1 MRVVRAIV
9 FTVLGLALTACG
21 SSRSNSA
28 DADAISQAANS
39 DVVITGPDADLKISN
54 VTIRVPETL
63 VVSEENRYYP
73 SGDIVWRGDPPGD
86 RRAQVKAIFE
96 DGIGRG
102 TATLDGSTVYDL
114 DIEVLRFHALTE
126 KARYSIGGIH
136 SITFQVTLT
145 DPATGATV
153 GEPRIVQ
160 ADLPGYGGDEA
171 IAADAQGFTQKFRI
185 TNHLANVIVV
195 ELTDPEGYSNARLGV
210 LQTINNT

>member
-39 DVVITGPDADLKISN
+39 DVVITSPDADLKISN

-102 TATLDGSTVYDL
+102 TATLDGSMAYNL

>member
-1 MRVVRAIV
+1 MVSGAVRPRW
-9 FTVLGLALTACG
+9 TV
-21 SSRSNSA
+21 
-28 DADAISQAANS
+28 
-39 DVVITGPDADLKISN
+39 
-54 VTIRVPETL
+54 
-63 VVSEENRYYP
+63 
-73 SGDIVWRGDPPGD
+73 
-86 RRAQVKAIFE
+86 
-96 DGIGRG
+96 
-102 TATLDGSTVYDL
+102 STVYDL

>member
-39 DVVITGPDADLKISN
+39 DIVITSPDADLKISN

-102 TATLDGSTVYDL
+102 TATLDGSTAYNL

>member
-1 MRVVRAIV
+1 MIIVRAIIILA
-9 FTVLGLALTACG
+9 LGLSLSACA
-21 SSRSNSA
+21 SARKNSA

-39 DVVITGPDADLKISN
+39 DIVITNPDADLSISN
-54 VTIRVPETL
+54 VTIRVPDAL

-73 SGDIVWRGDPPGD
+73 SGDIVWREDPPGD

-102 TATLDGSTVYDL
+102 VATLDGPSTYDL
-114 DIEVLRFHALTE
+114 DIEVLRFHALTQ
-126 KARYSIGGIH
+126 KARYSVGGVH
-136 SITFQVTLT
+136 SITFKVTLL
-145 DPATGATV
+145 DPQTGQAV

-160 ADLPGYGGDEA
+160 ADLPGYGGDDA

-195 ELTDPEGYSNARLGV
+195 ELSVPGGYSNARLGV